1 MKRQFTMSRED
12 LDALAIDRA
21 AKIVRDI
28 FVVLQKSGHAAYVS
42 IDGAAGAAG
51 LLAVAHA
58 AYKEAMIEVE
68 MEHEVREHPPWRQPM
83 TTSDFVAAAHE
94 EDAAAF
100 VSPHFL
106 SPIPMPGQARVSR
119 LRSVSVPSAAAARVP
134 PPSAHLHDDGTPCEC
149 DPDCNCH
156 PPTRNEDPIV
166 TGERGSWH
174 LDTCPRSP
182 KNRGALP

>member
-1 MKRQFTMSRED
+1 MKRQFTVSRED

-68 MEHEVREHPPWRQPM
+68 MEHEVREHPPWM
-83 TTSDFVAAAHE
+83 ESDFVAAAHE
-94 EDAAAF
+94 GAAAF
-100 VSPHFL
+100 VSPHFV

-119 LRSVSVPSAAAARVP
+119 LRSVPVPSAAAARVSP
-134 PPSAHLHDDGTPCEC
+134 LSARLHDDGTLCEC
-149 DPDCNCH
+149 DPDCDCH
-156 PPTRNEDPIV
+156 PSARNEDPIV

-174 LDTCPRSP
+174 LDSCPLSP
-182 KNRGALP
+182 KNRGRTQP